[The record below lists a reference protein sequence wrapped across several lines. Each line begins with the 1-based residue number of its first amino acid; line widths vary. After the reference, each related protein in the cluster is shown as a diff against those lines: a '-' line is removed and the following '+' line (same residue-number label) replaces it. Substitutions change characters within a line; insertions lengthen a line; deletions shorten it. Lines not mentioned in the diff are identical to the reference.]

1 MGVGFSIGGTEG
13 DELYEGLDVVS
24 DFWRRDNGK

>member
-13 DELYEGLDVVS
+13 AELYEGLDVVS
-24 DFWRRDNGK
+24 DFLAQR